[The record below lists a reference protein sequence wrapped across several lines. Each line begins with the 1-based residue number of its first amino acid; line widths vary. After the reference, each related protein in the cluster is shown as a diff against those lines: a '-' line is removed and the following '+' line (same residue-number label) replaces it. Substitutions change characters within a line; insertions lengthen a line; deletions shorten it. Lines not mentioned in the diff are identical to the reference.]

1 MSVLALEQLVA
12 GYGPIRVVRDVSLTV
27 DEGEAVALLG
37 RNGAGK
43 TTTLKAALGMVRVFS
58 GRVLYRGRD
67 VMRFATHR
75 RAMLG
80 MGYVPD
86 DRRIFPELTVRENLE
101 VAIKRGMKQRG
112 TKKVSCWNIDR
123 IYQLMPWLKEIERRR
138 GGFLSGGEQQMLTI
152 ARTMMGNPEV
162 LLLDEPTEG
171 LAPHFVRLVSDLIKE
186 LKSSGIAVLL
196 AEQNLRFITPLA
208 DRVYVLESGE
218 LRLEGT
224 MAAMAE
230 RQDVRALLAL

>member
-43 TTTLKAALGMVRVFS
+43 TTTLKAAIGMVQVFS

-67 VMRFATHR
+67 VTRFATHR

-101 VAIKRGMKQRG
+101 VAIKRG
-112 TKKVSCWNIDR
+112 TKKVSGWTIDR
-123 IYQLMPWLKEIERRR
+123 IYRLMPWLKR
-138 GGFLSGGEQQMLTI
+138 
-152 ARTMMGNPEV
+152 
-162 LLLDEPTEG
+162 
-171 LAPHFVRLVSDLIKE
+171 
-186 LKSSGIAVLL
+186 SSGDA
-196 AEQNLRFITPLA
+196 A
-208 DRVYVLESGE
+208 DSSP
-218 LRLEGT
+218 
-224 MAAMAE
+224 AANNRCSPSPAP
-230 RQDVRALLAL
+230 

>member
-12 GYGPIRVVRDVSLTV
+12 GYGPIRVVRDLSLTV
-27 DEGEAVALLG
+27 RAGEVVALLG

-43 TTTLKAALGMVRVFS
+43 TTTLKAALGMVRVFC
-58 GRVLYRGRD
+58 GRVLYRTQDITRL
-67 VMRFATHR
+67 ATHR

-101 VAIKRGMKQRG
+101 VAIKRGSKDTG
-112 TKKVSCWNIDR
+112 GWNLER
-123 IYQLMPWLKEIERRR
+123 IYQRMPWLREIQRRR

-152 ARTMMGNPEV
+152 ARTLMGNPEV

-171 LAPHFVRLVSDLIKE
+171 LAPHFVRLIGDLVKE
-186 LKSSGIAVLL
+186 LKSSGTAVLL

-208 DRVYVLESGE
+208 DRVYVLESGD

-230 RQDVRALLAL
+230 KQEVRALLAL

>member
-1 MSVLALEQLVA
+1 MSVLALEGLVA
-12 GYGPIRVVRDVSLTV
+12 GYGPIRVVRDVSLSV
-27 DEGEAVALLG
+27 GEGEVVALLG

-43 TTTLKAALGMVRVFS
+43 TTTLKATLGMVRVFS
-58 GRVLYRGRD
+58 GRVLYRGRE
-67 VMRFATHR
+67 VTRLATHR

-86 DRRIFPELTVRENLE
+86 DRRIFPELTVRENLQ
-101 VAIKRGMKQRG
+101 VAIKPRLRNAHW
-112 TKKVSCWNIDR
+112 TLTR
-123 IYQLMPWLKEIERRR
+123 IYQLMPWLREIQRRR

-171 LAPHFVRLVSDLIKE
+171 LAPHFVRLISDLVKE
-186 LKSSGIAVLL
+186 LKASGTAVLL

-224 MAAMAE
+224 TAAMADKQE
-230 RQDVRALLAL
+230 IRALLAL

>member
-1 MSVLALEQLVA
+1 MSVLVLEQLVA
-12 GYGPIRVVRDVSLTV
+12 GYGPIRVVRDLSLTV
-27 DEGEAVALLG
+27 NEGEVVALLG

-43 TTTLKAALGMVRVFS
+43 TTSLKAALAMVRVFS

-67 VMRFATHR
+67 VTRLATYR
-75 RAMLG
+75 RATLG

-101 VAIKRGMKQRG
+101 IAIKRGANKG
-112 TKKVSCWNIDR
+112 GGWTIER
-123 IYQLMPWLKEIERRR
+123 IYHLMPWLKEIQRRR

-171 LAPHFVRLVSDLIKE
+171 LAPHFLRVIGDLVRE

-218 LRLEGT
+218 LRLEGS
-224 MAAMAE
+224 MAALAE
-230 RQDVRALLAL
+230 KQEVRALLAL

>member
-1 MSVLALEQLVA
+1 MSLLALEQLVA

-27 DEGEAVALLG
+27 SEGEVVALLG

-43 TTTLKAALGMVRVFS
+43 TTTLKAALGMVHVFS
-58 GRVLYRGRD
+58 GRVLYHGRE
-67 VMRFATHR
+67 VTRLATHR

-101 VAIKRGMKQRG
+101 VAIKPGARNAGG
-112 TKKVSCWNIDR
+112 WTPAR
-123 IYQLMPWLKEIERRR
+123 IYELMPWLREIQRRR

-171 LAPHFVRLVSDLIKE
+171 LAPHFIRLISNLVKE
-186 LKSSGIAVLL
+186 MKASGTAVLL

-224 MAAMAE
+224 MAATAE
-230 RQDVRALLAL
+230 RQEVRALLAL

>member
-1 MSVLALEQLVA
+1 MSVLALEQLAA
-12 GYGPIRVVRDVSLTV
+12 GYGPIRVVHDLSLTV
-27 DEGEAVALLG
+27 GEGEVVALLG

-43 TTTLKAALGMVRVFS
+43 TTTLKATLGMVRVFS
-58 GRVLYRGRD
+58 GRVLYRGRE
-67 VMRFATHR
+67 VTRLATHR

-101 VAIKRGMKQRG
+101 VAIKRRTRTISGWTIGR
-112 TKKVSCWNIDR
+112 VYR
-123 IYQLMPWLKEIERRR
+123 LMPWLKEIQRRR

-152 ARTMMGNPEV
+152 ARTMMGNPQV

-171 LAPHFVRLVSDLIKE
+171 LAPHFVRLVGDLVKE
-186 LKSSGIAVLL
+186 LKSSGTAVLL
-196 AEQNLRFITPLA
+196 AEQNLRFVTPLA

-230 RQDVRALLAL
+230 KQEVRALLAL

>member
-1 MSVLALEQLVA
+1 MSTLVLEELVA
-12 GYGPIRVVRDVSLTV
+12 GYGPIRVVRHVSLTINQ
-27 DEGEAVALLG
+27 GEVVALLG

-43 TTTLKAALGMVRVFS
+43 TTTLKAALGLVRVFS
-58 GRVLYRGRD
+58 GHVLYRGRD
-67 VMRFATHR
+67 VTRFAPHR

-101 VAIKRGMKQRG
+101 VAIKPRLQGGRW
-112 TKKVSCWNIDR
+112 TLARV
-123 IYQLMPWLKEIERRR
+123 YELMPWLREIQHRR

-152 ARTMMGNPEV
+152 ARTMMGNPDV

-171 LAPHFVRLVSDLIKE
+171 LAPHFVRLISDLLRE
-186 LKSSGIAVLL
+186 LKASGTAVLL

-208 DRVYVLESGE
+208 DRLYVLESGE

-224 MAAMAE
+224 MAAMADKQE
-230 RQDVRALLAL
+230 IRALLAL

>member
-1 MSVLALEQLVA
+1 MSVLALEGLIA

-27 DEGEAVALLG
+27 GEGEVVALLG

-43 TTTLKAALGMVRVFS
+43 TTTLKAALGIVRVFS
-58 GRVLYRGRD
+58 GRVLHRGRD
-67 VMRFATHR
+67 VTRLAPHR

-101 VAIKRGMKQRG
+101 VAIKRGGGNARG
-112 TKKVSCWNIDR
+112 WTVER
-123 IYQLMPWLKEIERRR
+123 IYQLMPWLREIQRRR

-152 ARTMMGNPEV
+152 ARTMMGNPEI

-171 LAPHFVRLVSDLIKE
+171 LAPHFVRLISDLVKQ
-186 LKSSGIAVLL
+186 LKASGTAVLL
-196 AEQNLRFITPLA
+196 AEQKLRFITPLA

-224 MAAMAE
+224 MTDMAE
-230 RQDVRALLAL
+230 RQEVRALLAL

>member
-1 MSVLALEQLVA
+1 MSVLVLEQLVA
-12 GYGPIRVVRDVSLTV
+12 GYGPIRVVRDLSLTV
-27 DEGEAVALLG
+27 NEGEVVALLG

-43 TTTLKAALGMVRVFS
+43 TTSLKAALAMVRVFS

-67 VMRFATHR
+67 VTRLATYR
-75 RAMLG
+75 RATLG

-101 VAIKRGMKQRG
+101 IAIKRGANKG
-112 TKKVSCWNIDR
+112 SGWTIER
-123 IYQLMPWLKEIERRR
+123 IYHLMPWLKEIQRRR

-171 LAPHFVRLVSDLIKE
+171 LAPHFLRVIGDLVRE

-218 LRLEGT
+218 LRLEGS
-224 MAAMAE
+224 MVALAE
-230 RQDVRALLAL
+230 KQEVRALLAL

>member
-12 GYGPIRVVRDVSLTV
+12 GYGPIRVVRDVSLAV
-27 DEGEAVALLG
+27 GEGEVVALLG

-43 TTTLKAALGMVRVFS
+43 TTTLKAALGMVRAFS
-58 GRVLYRGRD
+58 GRVLYCGRD
-67 VMRFATHR
+67 VTRLATHR

-101 VAIKRGMKQRG
+101 VAIKRGSKNGRG
-112 TKKVSCWNIDR
+112 WTLER
-123 IYQLMPWLKEIERRR
+123 IYQLMPWLKEIQRRR

-171 LAPHFVRLVSDLIKE
+171 LAPHFVRLVSNLVKD

>member
-1 MSVLALEQLVA
+1 MSVLALEQVVA
-12 GYGPIRVVRDVSLTV
+12 GYGPIRVVRDVSLAV
-27 DEGEAVALLG
+27 GEGEVVALLG

-67 VMRFATHR
+67 VTRLATHR
-75 RAMLG
+75 CAMLG

-101 VAIKRGMKQRG
+101 VAIKRGSKNGRSW
-112 TKKVSCWNIDR
+112 TLER
-123 IYQLMPWLKEIERRR
+123 IYQLMPWLKEIQRRR

-171 LAPHFVRLVSDLIKE
+171 LAPHFVRLVSDLVKD

>member
-1 MSVLALEQLVA
+1 MSVLALEGLVA
-12 GYGPIRVVRDVSLTV
+12 GYGPIRVVHDLSLTV
-27 DEGEAVALLG
+27 GEGEVVALLG

-58 GRVLYRGRD
+58 GQVLYKGRD
-67 VMRFATHR
+67 LTHVATHR
-75 RAMLG
+75 RALLG

-86 DRRIFPELTVRENLE
+86 DRRIFPDLTVRENLE
-101 VAIKRGMKQRG
+101 IALKPGAGKAHW
-112 TKKVSCWNIDR
+112 TIDR
-123 IYQLMPWLKEIERRR
+123 VYQLMPWLREIQRRR

-152 ARTMMGNPEV
+152 ARTMMGNPQV

-171 LAPHFVRLVSDLIKE
+171 LAPHFVGLVSDLVTD

-196 AEQNLRFITPLA
+196 AEQNVRFITSLA

-230 RQDVRALLAL
+230 KQEVRALLAL

>member
-1 MSVLALEQLVA
+1 MSVLAVEELVA
-12 GYGPIRVVRDVSLTV
+12 GYGPIRVVRDVSLTL

-43 TTTLKAALGMVRVFS
+43 TTTLKATLGMVHVFS

-67 VMRFATHR
+67 VTRLVTHR
-75 RAMLG
+75 RALLG

-101 VAIKRGMKQRG
+101 VAIKRG
-112 TKKVSCWNIDR
+112 TKKGSGWTIDR
-123 IYQLMPWLKEIERRR
+123 IYRLMPWLEEIERRR

-218 LRLEGT
+218 LRLQGT

-230 RQDVRALLAL
+230 RQDVRTLLAL

>member
-1 MSVLALEQLVA
+1 MSVLALEGLVA
-12 GYGPIRVVRDVSLTV
+12 GYGPIRVVHDLSLMV
-27 DEGEAVALLG
+27 GEGEVVALLG

-58 GRVLYRGRD
+58 GRVLYKGRD
-67 VMRFATHR
+67 VTRLATHR

-101 VAIKRGMKQRG
+101 IAIKPRAGNTRW
-112 TKKVSCWNIDR
+112 TIPR
-123 IYQLMPWLKEIERRR
+123 IYQLMPWLREIQRRR

-152 ARTMMGNPEV
+152 ARTMMGNPEM

-171 LAPHFVRLVSDLIKE
+171 LAPHFVRLISDLVRE
-186 LKSSGIAVLL
+186 LKASGTAVLL
-196 AEQNLRFITPLA
+196 AEQNLRFVTPLA

-224 MAAMAE
+224 MAALAE
-230 RQDVRALLAL
+230 RQEVRALLAL

>member
-1 MSVLALEQLVA
+1 
-12 GYGPIRVVRDVSLTV
+12 
-27 DEGEAVALLG
+27 
-37 RNGAGK
+37 
-43 TTTLKAALGMVRVFS
+43 
-58 GRVLYRGRD
+58 
-67 VMRFATHR
+67 
-75 RAMLG
+75 
-80 MGYVPD
+80 
-86 DRRIFPELTVRENLE
+86 
-101 VAIKRGMKQRG
+101 
-112 TKKVSCWNIDR
+112 
-123 IYQLMPWLKEIERRR
+123 
-138 GGFLSGGEQQMLTI
+138 MLTI

>member
-12 GYGPIRVVRDVSLTV
+12 GYGPIRVVRDMSLTV
-27 DEGEAVALLG
+27 GEGEVVALLG

-43 TTTLKAALGMVRVFS
+43 TTTLKAALGIVRVFS
-58 GRVLYRGRD
+58 GCVRYRGRAIT
-67 VMRFATHR
+67 RLATHR

-101 VAIKRGMKQRG
+101 VAVKPGPRNASGW
-112 TKKVSCWNIDR
+112 TLDR
-123 IYQLMPWLKEIERRR
+123 IYQLMPWLKEIQRRR

-171 LAPHFVRLVSDLIKE
+171 LAPHFVRLISDLVKE
-186 LKSSGIAVLL
+186 LKASGTAVLL

-230 RQDVRALLAL
+230 RQEVRALLAL

>member
-12 GYGPIRVVRDVSLTV
+12 GYGPIRVVRDVSLAV
-27 DEGEAVALLG
+27 GEGEVVALLG

-43 TTTLKAALGMVRVFS
+43 TTTLKAGLGMVRVFS
-58 GRVLYRGRD
+58 GRVLYCGRD
-67 VMRFATHR
+67 VTRLATHR

-101 VAIKRGMKQRG
+101 VAIKHGSKNGRGW
-112 TKKVSCWNIDR
+112 TLER
-123 IYQLMPWLKEIERRR
+123 IYQLMPWLKEIQRRR

-171 LAPHFVRLVSDLIKE
+171 LAPHFVRLVSNLVKD

-208 DRVYVLESGE
+208 DRVYVVESGE

>member
-12 GYGPIRVVRDVSLTV
+12 GYGPIRVVRGVSLTV
-27 DEGEAVALLG
+27 DEGEVVALLG

-43 TTTLKAALGMVRVFS
+43 TTTLKAALGMARVFS
-58 GRVLYRGRD
+58 GRVLYRGRE
-67 VMRFATHR
+67 VTRLATYR
-75 RAMLG
+75 RATLG

-101 VAIKRGMKQRG
+101 VAIKRGPTR
-112 TKKVSCWNIDR
+112 VSGWTIER
-123 IYQLMPWLKEIERRR
+123 IYQLMPWLKEIQRRR

-152 ARTMMGNPEV
+152 ARTMMGNPRV

-171 LAPHFVRLVSDLIKE
+171 LAPHFVRLVGDLVKE
-186 LKSSGIAVLL
+186 LKASGIAVLL

-218 LRLEGT
+218 LRLEGA
-224 MAAMAE
+224 MAALAE
-230 RQDVRALLAL
+230 KQEVRALLAL

>member
-27 DEGEAVALLG
+27 DEGEVVALLG

-67 VMRFATHR
+67 VTRLATHR
-75 RAMLG
+75 RATLG

-101 VAIKRGMKQRG
+101 VAIKRGPKR
-112 TKKVSCWNIDR
+112 VSGWTIER
-123 IYQLMPWLKEIERRR
+123 IYQLMPWLREIQRRR

-171 LAPHFVRLVSDLIKE
+171 LAPHFVRLVGDLVKE

-224 MAAMAE
+224 MAAIAE
-230 RQDVRALLAL
+230 RQEVRALLAL